1 VEYVIIIHR
10 AEEGG
15 YWCEVPVLEGCFA
28 QGETVEELLGE
39 ARDAIASHIEA
50 LVESGQAVPEDADIM
65 IATVKTR
72 QVA

>member
-1 VEYVIIIHR
+1 MRRI
-10 AEEGG
+10 
-15 YWCEVPVLEGCFA
+15 
-28 QGETVEELLGE
+28 EELLGE

-50 LVESGQAVPEDADIM
+50 FVESGQAVPEDADIM